1 MKTKHTNP
9 SQEEQIRR
17 YLCSG
22 KKLTAIDAL
31 NRFNCFRLAAR
42 IASLRKRGYRIKSVM
57 KTNKQG
63 KRFACYFFPLLQ
75 KAK

>member
-22 KKLTAIDAL
+22 KKLTAIEAL
-31 NRFNCFRLAAR
+31 NRFSCFRLAAR
-42 IASLRKRGYRIKSVM
+42 IASLRKRGYRIKSEI

-75 KAK
+75 KVK

>member
-9 SQEEQIRR
+9 SQEDKIRR
-17 YLCSG
+17 YLTSG
-22 KKLTAIDAL
+22 KTITSIEAL
-31 NRFNCFRLAAR
+31 NKFGCFRLAAR
-42 IASLRKRGYRIKSVM
+42 IASLRKRGYRIKSEI